1 MQIYAG
7 KAVCC
12 CRLQDS
18 YWDGETKE
26 LLCYW
31 LWVQV
36 YSFPYS
42 KSAMN
47 LLQAQWGSV
56 QPFLDFCS
64 RKNLEI
70 FLNYTCV
77 GSPSLQLFVF
87 HLLLSN
93 LLFARPFLCNGVV
106 ETIAQCTCSM
116 YLLSILFFSE
126 AQKNID
132 KTEFSL

>member
-1 MQIYAG
+1 MQIYVG

-47 LLQAQWGSV
+47 LLQA
-56 QPFLDFCS
+56 
-64 RKNLEI
+64 
-70 FLNYTCV
+70 
-77 GSPSLQLFVF
+77 
-87 HLLLSN
+87 
-93 LLFARPFLCNGVV
+93 
-106 ETIAQCTCSM
+106 
-116 YLLSILFFSE
+116 
-126 AQKNID
+126 
-132 KTEFSL
+132 